1 MDSARINY
9 FTVIFPFSPDG
20 NQVLLGLKKRGMG
33 QGLWN
38 GFGGKPES
46 GETMD
51 QCAHREL
58 QEECGLVAE
67 KLRYVGVLYMDDM
80 KGPSHHIL
88 VYTLSQYSGNISE
101 SDEMKPKWFD
111 TTSDSL
117 PYDQMH
123 IEASYGLFVARFL
136 FNGENIAGHAIE
148 RVSSEQLLEHKMLIE
163 NISATTSK

>member
-1 MDSARINY
+1 
-9 FTVIFPFSPDG
+9 
-20 NQVLLGLKKRGMG
+20 
-33 QGLWN
+33 
-38 GFGGKPES
+38 
-46 GETMD
+46 
-51 QCAHREL
+51 
-58 QEECGLVAE
+58 EECGLVAE

-123 IEASYGLFVARFL
+123 IEARLWWPTLLSQGLFVARFL